1 MNNFSR
7 IGLIVMLM
15 FTTITTYGQRP
26 GMEKIK
32 TLKVAF
38 ITERLDLTSKEA
50 QVFWPIY
57 NQHEDDIEEMKR
69 RERVEI
75 RAKLMDFESLSNSEA
90 AALLQQMIALEKKK
104 QQLHIAFIEKMSD
117 VISPKKTF
125 LLIKAEEDFKKRL
138 LRQIQQR
145 NKGGG
150 R

>member
-1 MNNFSR
+1 MNNFSKV
-7 IGLIVMLM
+7 GVMLLLM
-15 FTTITTYGQRP
+15 LTCLATYGQRP
-26 GMEKIK
+26 GREKIK

-38 ITERLDLTSKEA
+38 ITERLDLSSKEA

-57 NQHEDDIEEMKR
+57 NQHEENIEEMKR

-75 RAKLMDFESLSNSEA
+75 RSKLMDFESLSESEVA
-90 AALLQQMIALEKKK
+90 SLLKQMIELEKSK
-104 QQLHIAFIEKMSD
+104 QKLHIAFIERMSE

-125 LLIKAEEDFKKRL
+125 LLIKAEEDFNKRL

-150 R
+150 L